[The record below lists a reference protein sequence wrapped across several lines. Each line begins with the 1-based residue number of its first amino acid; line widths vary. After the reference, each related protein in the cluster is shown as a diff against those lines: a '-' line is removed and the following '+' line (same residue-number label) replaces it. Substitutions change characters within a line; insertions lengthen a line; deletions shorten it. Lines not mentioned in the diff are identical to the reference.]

1 METLLYMLL
10 GIGMLIVLIVIYQF
24 IWSLYKDRE
33 WRLNNPDEH
42 AIFEQIKKKQVYY
55 LSGKGKTKNGT

>member
-33 WRLNNPDEH
+33 WRLNNPEEH
-42 AIFEQIKKKQVYY
+42 AMFEQREKRQVYY